1 MKKPRANSREK
12 ILAAAADV
20 ARESGPGNLSLD
32 AVAQRA
38 GVSKGGLLYN
48 FPSKAKLMQALVE
61 HHLQEFQEVLETA
74 RRDCAQGN
82 LLAAYVK
89 LSAKKFEEDQPPS
102 AWIFSA
108 IAENPDFLAPIRIF
122 QRELFDRL
130 KAETPDFKA
139 LLLTYFA
146 VEGMRSASLFDFQ
159 VLSEQERESL
169 VSSLLSVAKGNLAP
183 VPAVA

>member
-1 MKKPRANSREK
+1 M
-12 ILAAAADV
+12 
-20 ARESGPGNLSLD
+20 
-32 AVAQRA
+32 
-38 GVSKGGLLYN
+38 
-48 FPSKAKLMQALVE
+48 
-61 HHLQEFQEVLETA
+61 
-74 RRDCAQGN
+74 
-82 LLAAYVK
+82 
-89 LSAKKFEEDQPPS
+89 
-102 AWIFSA
+102 
-108 IAENPDFLAPIRIF
+108 
-122 QRELFDRL
+122 